1 MSSLSQAQALAAA
14 ISAAMLFALGGVAAK
29 VLRSA
34 DMDAFRLTQIRTT
47 GAALILITFAVL
59 KGKSQLYARKDEL
72 KDLIIFGTV
81 GVAAVTS
88 FYFFALKYLYVSVA
102 LIIEFTASIWI
113 VLYLRFVKKKQ
124 ISPLMWWGILCAFS
138 GLTLLSQ
145 IWTGTSLHPLGVAV
159 AFADAFALAIYFL
172 FADRLSQTRSSLSL
186 MSWGIGV
193 AAIFWALVLPWWNF
207 PFEYL
212 TNTYSLEGNL
222 SNYSA
227 PGWALILWIIII
239 GTVIPY
245 LLTVTGIREL
255 SASTGSVIGMI
266 EPIFAGVIAWW
277 LLSEAFN
284 SIQLLG
290 CAVVL
295 LGIYLA
301 DKARAQVAK

>member
-1 MSSLSQAQALAAA
+1 M
-14 ISAAMLFALGGVAAK
+14 ISAAMLFAFGGVAAK

-88 FYFFALKYLYVSVA
+88 FYFFAIKYLYVSVA
-102 LIIEFTASIWI
+102 LVIEFTASIWI
-113 VLYLRFVKKKQ
+113 VLYLRFIKKKQ
-124 ISPLMWWGILCAFS
+124 VSPIMWWGIACAFS
-138 GLTLLSQ
+138 GLFLLSQ
-145 IWTGTSLHPLGVAV
+145 IWTGTTLHPLGVAV

-172 FADRLSQTRSSLSL
+172 LADRLSQKRSSLSL

-193 AAIFWALVLPWWNF
+193 AAVFWALVLPWWNF

-266 EPIFAGVIAWW
+266 EPLFAGAIAWW

-284 SIQLLG
+284 TTQLIG
-290 CAVVL
+290 CAVLL

>member
-1 MSSLSQAQALAAA
+1 M

-227 PGWALILWIIII
+227 PGWALVLWIIII

>member
-1 MSSLSQAQALAAA
+1 MKHRAEFLM
-14 ISAAMLFALGGVAAK
+14 ITAAMGFALGGVAAK
-29 VLRSA
+29 VLREA
-34 DMDAFRLTQIRTT
+34 DMDAFRLTQIRST
-47 GAALILITFAVL
+47 GAAIILIAFAVM

-88 FYFFALKYLYVSVA
+88 FYFFAIKYLYVSVA

-138 GLTLLSQ
+138 GLVLVSQ
-145 IWTGTSLHPLGVAV
+145 IWTGTSLHPIGVAV

-172 FADRLSQTRSSLSL
+172 YADRLSQTRTSLSL
-186 MSWGIGV
+186 MTWGIGV
-193 AAIFWALVLPWWNF
+193 AAVFWALVLPWWNF

-227 PGWALILWIIII
+227 PGWALVLWIIII

-266 EPIFAGVIAWW
+266 EPIFAGAIAWW

>member
-1 MSSLSQAQALAAA
+1 MKHRAEFLM

-277 LLSEAFN
+277 LISEAFN

>member
-1 MSSLSQAQALAAA
+1 VKHRAEFLM

-186 MSWGIGV
+186 MSWGI

-290 CAVVL
+290 CAIVL

>member
-1 MSSLSQAQALAAA
+1 MKHRAEFLM

-124 ISPLMWWGILCAFS
+124 VSPIMWVGIACAFS
-138 GLTLLSQ
+138 GLFLLSQ
-145 IWTGTSLHPLGVAV
+145 IWTGTTLHPLGVAV

-172 FADRLSQTRSSLSL
+172 FADRLSQTRTSLSL
-186 MSWGIGV
+186 MAWGLGV
-193 AAIFWALVLPWWNF
+193 AAVFWSLVLPWWNF

-227 PGWALILWIIII
+227 PGWALVLWIIIV

-266 EPIFAGVIAWW
+266 EPLFAGAIAWW

-284 SIQLLG
+284 TTQLIG
-290 CAVVL
+290 CAVL
-295 LGIYLA
+295 LGGIYLA
-301 DKARAQVAK
+301 DKARSQVKQ

>member
-1 MSSLSQAQALAAA
+1 VKHRAEFLM

-227 PGWALILWIIII
+227 PGWALVLWIIII

>member
-1 MSSLSQAQALAAA
+1 MKHRAEFLM
-14 ISAAMLFALGGVAAK
+14 ISAAMLFAFGGVAAK

-47 GAALILITFAVL
+47 GAALILITFAAL

-88 FYFFALKYLYVSVA
+88 FYFFAIKYLYVSVA
-102 LIIEFTASIWI
+102 LVIEFTASIWI
-113 VLYLRFVKKKQ
+113 VLYLRFIKKKQ
-124 ISPLMWWGILCAFS
+124 VSPIMWWGIACAFS
-138 GLTLLSQ
+138 GLFLLSQ
-145 IWTGTSLHPLGVAV
+145 IWTGTTLHPLGVAV

-172 FADRLSQTRSSLSL
+172 LADRLSQKRSSLSL

-193 AAIFWALVLPWWNF
+193 AAVFWALVLPWWNF

-227 PGWALILWIIII
+227 PGWALILWIIVV

-266 EPIFAGVIAWW
+266 EPLFAGAIAWW

-284 SIQLLG
+284 TTQLIG
-290 CAVVL
+290 CAVLL

>member
-1 MSSLSQAQALAAA
+1 MKHRAEFLM
-14 ISAAMLFALGGVAAK
+14 ISAAMLFAFGGVAAK

-88 FYFFALKYLYVSVA
+88 FYFFAIKYLYVSVA
-102 LIIEFTASIWI
+102 LVIEFTASIWI
-113 VLYLRFVKKKQ
+113 VLYLRFIKKKQ
-124 ISPLMWWGILCAFS
+124 VSPIMWWGIACAFS
-138 GLTLLSQ
+138 GLFLLSQ
-145 IWTGTSLHPLGVAV
+145 IWTGTTLHPLGVAV

-172 FADRLSQTRSSLSL
+172 LADRLSQKRSSLSL

-193 AAIFWALVLPWWNF
+193 AAVFWALVLPWWNF

-227 PGWALILWIIII
+227 PGWALILWIIVI

-266 EPIFAGVIAWW
+266 EPLFAGAIAWW

-284 SIQLLG
+284 TTQLIG
-290 CAVVL
+290 CAVLL

-301 DKARAQVAK
+301 DKARAHVAK